1 VPVIEMEIDEKGEI
15 IADFKGFQGMT
26 CKVEEKK
33 LLRLLEKM
41 NIKKRGEELKK
52 EEEHEEEK
60 RTR

>member
-1 VPVIEMEIDEKGEI
+1 
-15 IADFKGFQGMT
+15 MT